1 MADEHVEARLGTTV
15 RGKYTLE
22 KVLGVGAM
30 GAVFAATHRNGMR
43 VAIKLL
49 HAEMSSNEDVRHRF
63 VREGYIANRVK
74 HPGVVRILDD
84 DVDEDGTAFLVMEL
98 LEGGTLDA
106 EWEAAGRLPPERVG
120 DVAIRLLDVVAA
132 IHAEGIVHRDLK
144 PDNVFLTSDGQ
155 LKVLDLGIARVVE
168 SRTRTQM
175 GILMGTP
182 GFVAP
187 EQALGNVDAIDARTD
202 LFSVGALMFALLTGE
217 VIHPAP
223 TAMDQMVLA
232 ASKQARPLRAAWPE
246 APDALAD
253 VVDTALAFDRAKRWP
268 SALDMKAALERA
280 MSAGPRAAADPPTR
294 PTSTTVEPET
304 SVPFL
309 LVRK

>member
-1 MADEHVEARLGTTV
+1 M
-15 RGKYTLE
+15 
-22 KVLGVGAM
+22 LGVGAM

-49 HAEMSSNEDVRHRF
+49 HDEMSKNEDIRRRF

-74 HPGVVRILDD
+74 HPGVVRIIDD
-84 DVDEDGTAFLVMEL
+84 DVDEQGTAFLVMEL
-98 LEGGTLDA
+98 LEGRTLDA
-106 EWEAAGRLPPERVG
+106 EWEQAGYRLAPERVAQ
-120 DVAIRLLDVVAA
+120 VVVRLLDVIAA
-132 IHAEGIVHRDLK
+132 IHAEGIVHRDIK
-144 PDNVFLTSDGQ
+144 PDNVFLTSDGG

-168 SRTRTQM
+168 SRTQTKV

-187 EQALGNVDAIDARTD
+187 EQALGNAPAIDARTD
-202 LFSVGALMFALLTGE
+202 LFAVGAVMFALLIGD
-217 VIHPAP
+217 VIHPAA
-223 TAMDQMVLA
+223 TAMEQMVLA
-232 ASKQARPLRAAWPE
+232 ASKQARSLRTVWPE
-246 APDALAD
+246 APEALAN
-253 VVDTALAFDRAKRWP
+253 VVDTALAFDKTKRWA

-280 MSAGPRAAADPPTR
+280 SAAR
-294 PTSTTVEPET
+294 PKDVLMEPET

>member
-1 MADEHVEARLGTTV
+1 MSDEHVQKRIGTTL
-15 RGKYTLE
+15 RGKYLLE
-22 KVLGVGAM
+22 QVLGIGAM

-49 HAEMSSNEDVRHRF
+49 HPELSQDEDIRRRF

-74 HPGVVRILDD
+74 HPGVVRIIDD
-84 DVDEDGTAFLVMEL
+84 DVDDEGTAFLVMEL

-106 EWEAAGRLPPERVG
+106 EWEASGRLPPERVAH
-120 DVAIRLLDVVAA
+120 VVVRLLDVLAA
-132 IHAEGIVHRDLK
+132 IHAEGIVHRDIK
-144 PDNVFLTSDGQ
+144 PENVFLTQDSG

-168 SRTRTQM
+168 SRTQTKM

-187 EQALGNVDAIDARTD
+187 EQALGNAPAIDARTD
-202 LFSVGALMFALLTGE
+202 VFSVGATMFALLTGE
-217 VIHPAP
+217 VIHPGA
-223 TAMDQMVLA
+223 TAMDQMVAA
-232 ASKQARPLRAAWPE
+232 ASRQARPLAQVWPE
-246 APDALAD
+246 APAELAN
-253 VVDTALAFDRAKRWP
+253 VVDVALAFDKAKRWP
-268 SALDMKAALERA
+268 SALDMKNALERA
-280 MSAGPRAAADPPTR
+280 MSTR
-294 PTSTTVEPET
+294 PTSSTVDPET

>member
-1 MADEHVEARLGTTV
+1 
-15 RGKYTLE
+15 
-22 KVLGVGAM
+22 VLGVGAM
-30 GAVFAATHRNGMR
+30 GAVFSATHRNGMR

-49 HAEMSSNEDVRHRF
+49 HPDMSRVEDVKRRF

-74 HPGVVRILDD
+74 HPGVVRIIDD
-84 DVDEDGTAFLVMEL
+84 DADEDGTPFLVMEL
-98 LEGGTLDA
+98 LEGRTLDA
-106 EWEAAGRLPPERVG
+106 EWEENVRIAPERVAQI
-120 DVAIRLLDVVAA
+120 VVRLLDVVAA

-144 PDNVFLTSDGQ
+144 PENVFLTSDGG

-168 SRTRTQM
+168 SRTQTKM

-187 EQALGNVDAIDARTD
+187 EQALGNAPAIDARTD
-202 LFSVGALMFALLTGE
+202 LFSIGALMFAILTGE

-223 TAMDQMVLA
+223 TGMEQMVLA
-232 ASKQARPLRAAWPE
+232 ASKQARSLRSVLPDAS
-246 APDALAD
+246 DALAH
-253 VVDTALAFDRAKRWP
+253 VVDTALAFDKAKRWA
-268 SALDMKAALERA
+268 SAGDMKTALEAA
-280 MSAGPRAAADPPTR
+280 MSLR
-294 PTSTTVEPET
+294 PTATTVDPET